1 MSPFPFR
8 FAPRLFFCLPTH
20 VKIDSAAQDTLAK
33 AEAGMDRA
41 QANHLGLLVCANDL
55 VQRFRGPAFK
65 AFDRTYRFTD
75 MWMDRGGKWKCAAR
89 QVSLVSQK

>member
-1 MSPFPFR
+1 MS
-8 FAPRLFFCLPTH
+8 
-20 VKIDSAAQDTLAK
+20 KSNSAGRDTLAK

-65 AFDRTYRFTD
+65 AVDRTYRLTD
-75 MWMDRGGKWKCAAR
+75 MWMDRGGKRKCVAN
-89 QVSLVSQK
+89 QFSLVSKK

>member
-1 MSPFPFR
+1 M
-8 FAPRLFFCLPTH
+8 
-20 VKIDSAAQDTLAK
+20 AK
-33 AEAGMDRA
+33 GEGMDRA

-55 VQRFRGPAFK
+55 VQRFRGPTFK